1 MHAPI
6 SYLRQTTSRH
16 SPSYFSEGEICLKIC
31 NLNEMK
37 SRQER
42 NLHHFQNQIK
52 LQFSSIN
59 CQFKITLLLE
69 QCKRAATDAS
79 LLGLKGGTCGFIAA
93 GRGCCL
99 SHKSSE
105 GYNCWTARSTRDV
118 PDHSTAPLT
127 TPSVSTLR
135 FSTIPN
141 GHLTLFLSSA
151 CNMTMSPTAGAFPWL
166 VFWVRS
172 LSRRARR
179 YSLDQRRHTAPC
191 TCAGALLV
199 SDSRL
204 FQYGVAV
211 TLAGHYYS

>member
-1 MHAPI
+1 MFCT
-6 SYLRQTTSRH
+6 R
-16 SPSYFSEGEICLKIC
+16 
-31 NLNEMK
+31 
-37 SRQER
+37 
-42 NLHHFQNQIK
+42 
-52 LQFSSIN
+52 
-59 CQFKITLLLE
+59 
-69 QCKRAATDAS
+69 KRAATDSS

-99 SHKSSE
+99 SHKSSK
-105 GYNCWTARSTRDV
+105 GCNCWTARSTRDGTG
-118 PDHSTAPLT
+118 DGSTALLT
-127 TPSVSTLR
+127 TPSVSTMR
-135 FSTIPN
+135 FSTIPK
-141 GHLTLFLSSA
+141 GHLPLFLSSV
-151 CNMTMSPTAGAFPWL
+151 CNMTTSPTAGAFPWL